1 MHRALLVFAFTLTA
15 CATDAEVLGP
25 DGKPTKPTTPAEP
38 SGANDKDGTRLKRLW
53 TVWTG
58 PDGARLS
65 QWTGQWRDTKLNIDC
80 VATDMGTGSYA
91 CLPPATLIQRVYTD
105 DKCSGM
111 PVDAVM
117 TGAACGGAVS
127 PPEWVSRQAT
137 IACAS
142 RVSELYQRP
151 TMHRIAKAYQL
162 SGTTCVDLAYAPTI
176 VWFQIDALG
185 RTMLPAEF
193 ASLSRTT
200 EVTP

>member
-80 VATDMGTGSYA
+80 AASDQGNGMFL
-91 CLPPATLIQRVYTD
+91 CLPGSASIQRVYTD
-105 DKCSGM
+105 DKCTGT
-111 PVDAVM
+111 PVDAAM
-117 TGAACGGAVS
+117 TVTACGSPS
-127 PPEWVSRQAT
+127 PPEWVSRQT
-137 IACAS
+137 SLGCS
-142 RVSELYQRP
+142 NRVTELYQRP
-151 TMHRIAKAYQL
+151 TLHRLPKAYQL
-162 SGTTCVDLAYAPTI
+162 SGTTCVDFSVAPTI
-176 VWFQIDALG
+176 GWFQIDALG